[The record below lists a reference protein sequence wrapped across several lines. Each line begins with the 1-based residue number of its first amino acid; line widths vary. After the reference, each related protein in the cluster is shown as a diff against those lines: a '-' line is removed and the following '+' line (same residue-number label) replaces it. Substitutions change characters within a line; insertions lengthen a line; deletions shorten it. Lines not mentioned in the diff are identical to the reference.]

1 MRNSSSTTS
10 MPSAPGAAARK
21 RNLLD
26 TFQRFMDLEA
36 PKGPGGR
43 RGSASAEGAE
53 HHQSGAISLVPDEAA
68 RESVGA
74 KWESLQVT
82 KMTLLVE
89 FLQKGEKKLLPFL
102 NTVFSFFIPMFL

>member
-36 PKGPGGR
+36 PKGPGGGR

-74 KWESLQVT
+74 KWESLQVR
-82 KMTLLVE
+82 KRLY
-89 FLQKGEKKLLPFL
+89 
-102 NTVFSFFIPMFL
+102 